1 MSPNVN
7 HRARQPLESGG
18 GSGTHSPVVR
28 VALAVGS
35 LVALMILFFSLQ
47 ESDVSTKN
55 GIARRRLPPG
65 VIGQVGASTDQP
77 LSKYAT
83 REWLE
88 SQDRY
93 RDDWPRKDDDKNPS
107 EGPSDAVE
115 EYDDYEYGI
124 GKSKPGASPPPSS
137 GKQTGDATKD
147 KDEKKDKVKK
157 VDKKADKKAGKKA
170 GKKVDRGGIGEE
182 TCDVNPAPPGV
193 YVKGHGPC
201 ITQFPHQ
208 PAAFG
213 GMDDCWRLA
222 FAVAQWKQPKN
233 PSKAEYGDDWEAAE
247 RAYPHTAAQAQ
258 QIVEDF
264 NDKTEL
270 PISKEWRADHP
281 YVRLCVPTACGL
293 SEASGCQLRE
303 TDFLMHINP
312 NAMKTDNTTHLF
324 YKGFVRDGHLM
335 LPNAG
340 LTGH

>member
-1 MSPNVN
+1 
-7 HRARQPLESGG
+7 
-18 GSGTHSPVVR
+18 VR

-93 RDDWPRKDDDKNPS
+93 RDDRPRKDDDKNPS

-124 GKSKPGASPPPSS
+124 GESEPGASPPPSS

-157 VDKKADKKAGKKA
+157 VDKKADKKADRG
-170 GKKVDRGGIGEE
+170 DRGG
-182 TCDVNPAPPGV
+182 DVRRQPGTARRVCQGPRSVYHAIPAPTGRFRR
-193 YVKGHGPC
+193 HG
-201 ITQFPHQ
+201 
-208 PAAFG
+208 
-213 GMDDCWRLA
+213 
-222 FAVAQWKQPKN
+222 
-233 PSKAEYGDDWEAAE
+233 
-247 RAYPHTAAQAQ
+247 
-258 QIVEDF
+258 
-264 NDKTEL
+264 
-270 PISKEWRADHP
+270 
-281 YVRLCVPTACGL
+281 
-293 SEASGCQLRE
+293 
-303 TDFLMHINP
+303 
-312 NAMKTDNTTHLF
+312 
-324 YKGFVRDGHLM
+324 
-335 LPNAG
+335 
-340 LTGH
+340 